1 MGDVISLQWKHIN
14 FEDSKLSKVI
24 RKTGNLYSFKL
35 VQPALEV
42 LKNTKM
48 KTAPMKASVFS
59 LVKMKKFLKMNIMP
73 FQKLKEFLVIS
84 INHYHTFLKKLI

>member
-24 RKTGNLYSFKL
+24 RKTGNLHSFKL

-48 KTAPMKASVFS
+48 KTAPMKVSFFFS
-59 LVKMKKFLKMNIMP
+59 KNEEKF
-73 FQKLKEFLVIS
+73 
-84 INHYHTFLKKLI
+84 